1 MFLASL
7 DYASLSA
14 STSGAPLACL
24 LMALTFLVPALLMG
38 FVAQLCGPR
47 MMVAPV
53 GIFRIA
59 RDQRSYIQVGR
70 VCHFGRRGETEASLR
85 ARLSEVL

>member
-7 DYASLSA
+7 DFAALSA
-14 STSGAPLACL
+14 STSGASLACIL
-24 LMALTFLVPALLMG
+24 LAVAFLAPALLMG
-38 FVAQLCGPR
+38 FVAQVYGPR

-53 GIFRIA
+53 GVYRIA

-70 VCHFGRRGETEASLR
+70 VCHCGRRGESEASLR
-85 ARLSEVL
+85 ARLGDL